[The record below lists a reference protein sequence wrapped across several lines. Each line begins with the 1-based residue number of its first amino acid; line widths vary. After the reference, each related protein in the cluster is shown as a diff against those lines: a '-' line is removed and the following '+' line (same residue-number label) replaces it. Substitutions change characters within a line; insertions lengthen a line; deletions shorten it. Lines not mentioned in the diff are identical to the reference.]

1 MTCVSSKSGSYSYQY
16 TCSGT
21 AGGAG
26 GAPGAGALVATP
38 TMAPTKAG
46 VPTALPTAEVVVV
59 YVVILVLYGITPA
72 DFTKQDADGKL
83 TLALQQQIASVTGET
98 NAINTRWKLSTQ
110 IYCI

>member
-21 AGGAG
+21 AGGA
-26 GAPGAGALVATP
+26 AGALVVTP
-38 TMAPTKAG
+38 TMAPTKAN

-72 DFTKQDADGKL
+72 DFAKQDADGKL